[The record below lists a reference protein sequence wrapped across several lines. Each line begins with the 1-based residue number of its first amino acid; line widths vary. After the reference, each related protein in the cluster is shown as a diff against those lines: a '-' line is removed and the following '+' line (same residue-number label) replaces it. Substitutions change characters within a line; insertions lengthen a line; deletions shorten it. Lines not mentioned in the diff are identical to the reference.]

1 MTQKVNP
8 YDHLPEKHLKR
19 QLASVSR
26 KMTSLAKRGKKSDTF
41 EEQRILMLTISDSLT
56 RKREVSWLE
65 KLSETTPPAEED
77 SK

>member
-26 KMTSLAKRGKKSDTF
+26 KMVSLAKRGKKSDTF

-65 KLSETTPPAEED
+65 KLNEAAPAEDD